1 MTIQQIQEAV
11 AARFRLTVAD
21 LKGTSRAW
29 SIARP
34 RMIAMYLVR
43 RLLGTSY
50 TEIGQRFG
58 DKDHTTA
65 LNACRRIKLG
75 SVPGIQTAVAELL
88 AQLGGDTA
96 HEGQISGRPRRGTAK
111 LPKPDPQAQLAQILE
126 AVVGH
131 FGIRAEFLAVAK
143 PSARVKHARS
153 VFVYLGREIA
163 QASYAQIQAA
173 IGTGLGTACVTDSSR
188 RIRWSTSEET
198 RADIA
203 AIRARLLQ

>member
-88 AQLGGDTA
+88 AQLGQAGVAAEHELGGRLLGLRHVLRHLRHAPLARDDEVTA
-96 HEGQISGRPRRGTAK
+96 VLVQAAVEQGKQRGFA
-111 LPKPDPQAQLAQILE
+111 
-126 AVVGH
+126 
-131 FGIRAEFLAVAK
+131 RAVA
-143 PSARVKHARS
+143 AHQTHFFAWVQ
-153 VFVYLGREIA
+153 V
-163 QASYAQIQAA
+163 
-173 IGTGLGTACVTDSSR
+173 D
-188 RIRWSTSEET
+188 
-198 RADIA
+198 
-203 AIRARLLQ
+203 